1 MGAAH
6 LIDDPDFACPI
17 YHGVTEANVNDAV
30 VATEMPIDPGA
41 TYVFDLGY
49 DHYGWWAKLDAAGG
63 RIVTRFKT
71 NPPPGNG
78 KEMPLLPETGG
89 LRDRIG
95 WVPERQANS
104 RRNPMQVAV
113 REIVVMT
120 ETGKMLR
127 ILSNDLDAPG
137 QAIAALY
144 KQRRQIEPF
153 FRLLKQTLKI
163 TPFIGRSANAVRI
176 QIAVALIAFL

>member
-1 MGAAH
+1 
-6 LIDDPDFACPI
+6 
-17 YHGVTEANVNDAV
+17 
-30 VATEMPIDPGA
+30 
-41 TYVFDLGY
+41 
-49 DHYGWWAKLDAAGG
+49 
-63 RIVTRFKT
+63 
-71 NPPPGNG
+71 
-78 KEMPLLPETGG
+78 
-89 LRDRIG
+89 
-95 WVPERQANS
+95 
-104 RRNPMQVAV
+104 MQVAV

-176 QIAVALIAFL
+176 QIAVALIAFLLLHILQKMTQTKHGFLELARLVRANLMHRKDMTRLRQAQISSPLDSRQFTLDGSPMNRTAVALSRASICGRHMFGWPGHPRV